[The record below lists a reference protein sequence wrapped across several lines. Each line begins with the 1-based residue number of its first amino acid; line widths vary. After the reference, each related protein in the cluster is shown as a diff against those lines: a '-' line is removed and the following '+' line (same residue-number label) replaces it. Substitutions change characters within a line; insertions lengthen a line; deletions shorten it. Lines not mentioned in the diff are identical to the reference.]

1 MRKAMIVWG
10 GWPGH
15 DPDLCASMIRG
26 WLKQEGFDVRI
37 ETTTAAFADPA
48 IHDLSLIIPIY
59 TMSKIEK
66 PEALNLCAAVRSG
79 VGLAGHHGGMCDAFR
94 DSVEYQFLC
103 GGQWVAHPGNI
114 IDYKVD
120 LMKPDDPIMQGL
132 KSFEHRSEQYYM
144 HVDPANEVLATT
156 TFTGEHAPWIE
167 DVVMPVV
174 WKKRYGEGRVFYSS
188 LGHRA
193 YELAEPG
200 QRSADWLASQRALI
214 DVVHVDVFDPDA
226 LAGALEQ
233 LSPAYHGVATV
244 ALDHPRVRAAID
256 DLVVRNVAV
265 VTLVSDAPSSRRMH
279 YVGIDN
285 PAAGRTAATL
295 MGRFLSG
302 RKGTVGVIAG
312 SLSLRDHAER
322 QFGFHQI
329 LSSEY
334 HDLTALPALQGR
346 DDSECT
352 RVLTAELLKRHTDL
366 LAIYIADACN
376 PGLAAALEEAG
387 KARDI
392 VWIAHELTQHTRRF
406 LLHGTI
412 DAIIN
417 QDPGHEARSA
427 PRILLAHC
435 FAEPIVLDQE
445 RIRIDIFLRDNLP

>member
-1 MRKAMIVWG
+1 VG
-10 GWPGH
+10 GALMADGETSPAGRATLE
-15 DPDLCASMIRG
+15 DVARAAGVSLATVDRVVNRR
-26 WLKQEGFDVRI
+26 EGVREKTI
-37 ETTTAAFADPA
+37 ARVEAAVARLGYRADPA
-48 IHDLSLIIPIY
+48 AARLARNQSFRFAFILPTGSNSF
-59 TMSKIEK
+59 M
-66 PEALNLCAAVRSG
+66 ANLT
-79 VGLAGHHGGMCDAFR
+79 
-94 DSVEYQFLC
+94 
-103 GGQWVAHPGNI
+103 
-114 IDYKVD
+114 
-120 LMKPDDPIMQGL
+120 
-132 KSFEHRSEQYYM
+132 EQ
-144 HVDPANEVLATT
+144 V
-156 TFTGEHAPWIE
+156 
-167 DVVMPVV
+167 
-174 WKKRYGEGRVFYSS
+174 
-188 LGHRA
+188 
-193 YELAEPG
+193 
-200 QRSADWLASQRALI
+200 QRSADWLASQRAFI

-334 HDLTALPALQGR
+334 PDLTALPALQGR

-352 RVLTAELLKRHTDL
+352 RVLTAELLKRHPDL
-366 LAIYIADACN
+366 LGIYSAGAGNRGI
-376 PGLAAALEEAG
+376 AAALEEAG

-427 PRILLAHC
+427 ARILLAHC
-435 FAEPIVLDQE
+435 WAEPIVLDQE